1 MIAWCKQRY
10 RWTTRSSVSGLLS
23 ELRVFGDPML
33 RYSFNQLIRYRKW
46 LAILCA
52 FSALTT
58 AIGLVVPYFTARFI
72 DTVLVGKSVDHLRL
86 FVGFFASIC
95 VFEIISGYFSSVYSA
110 RIHAETAFHMN
121 LELLRHIQRL
131 PLAFFQEHDSSY
143 LAQRIDNDV
152 NSIVAFALGN
162 IINVFVSI
170 FSLCAASFLLY
181 SISPIWLVL
190 FTGASAVYGTIYFA
204 FRKPLRSWSRL
215 NREAQNNLF
224 SKFSQQFHYIKPIKI
239 HSLYEDFASS
249 LSSSFSRFL
258 DILLYRTKLS
268 FWFSSSGKLSQRM
281 FVLSVFV
288 FGGMAVIRDNLTI
301 GNFVAL
307 NSYFS
312 IALGGI
318 SYFLGLGRSYQD
330 TSAAYDRILEI
341 LNQATE
347 EDGHTILRDI
357 RCISVKDLCFSQGS
371 EPVLNGFSQRFT
383 KGHSYCLVG
392 ANGSG
397 KTTLLYLLIGLLK
410 PDSGTIFYNDVPL
423 EEINMAKLRRDSIAF
438 LEQDPLLFNDSLLG
452 NISIGLDDH
461 GSIPDWIERFAMNEL
476 VELRESK
483 GLSVD
488 DHNSVISGGEKQ
500 RIAQIRTF
508 SKNSHVVLLDEP
520 TTGLDVESIRILRDV
535 ITEIKSDKIVVFST
549 HNRSMMELADFVV
562 RF

>member
-1 MIAWCKQRY
+1 VQAKVSLDE
-10 RWTTRSSVSGLLS
+10 RSSVSGLLS

-190 FTGASAVYGTIYFA
+190 FAGASAVYGTIYFA

-249 LSSSFSRFL
+249 LSSSFSHFL

-318 SYFLGLGRSYQD
+318 SYFLGLGQSYQD

-371 EPVLNGFSQRFT
+371 EPVLNDFSQRFT